1 MQDENDGERPRSLPV
16 DEGGERCGK
25 FVAKDRERDLYC
37 TLPKGH
43 PDTLPCS
50 APIDGDQPVG

>member
-1 MQDENDGERPRSLPV
+1 MPDGYEGERPRTLPV

-25 FVAKDRERDLYC
+25 FVAKDGERDLYY

-43 PDTLPCS
+43 PETLPCS
-50 APIDGDQPVG
+50 APIDGEQLAG